1 MAKRTYKL
9 DDSSVVTVP
18 EALKK
23 FFDIWGVPCSD
34 TLIRQRLTYSTDPEY
49 IYSEKGLIVGHKY
62 CKVAKKR
69 KKAPKIKKKKFNDH
83 TRFKTGELK
92 PYYDPLHILAMAGV
106 TKRYLKLT
114 AKT

>member
-9 DDSSVVTVP
+9 ADSSVVTVP

-34 TLIRQRLTYSTDPEY
+34 TLIRQRLNYSTDPEY
-49 IYSEKGLIVGHKY
+49 IYSEKGLLVGHEY

-69 KKAPKIKKKKFNDH
+69 KKKAKVSVKKKIDL
-83 TRFKTGELK
+83 TRYRTGELK
-92 PYYDPLHILAMAGV
+92 QFYDPYFKLA
-106 TKRYLKLT
+106 LT
-114 AKT
+114 GKK

>member
-34 TLIRQRLTYSTDPEY
+34 TLIRQRLNYSTDPEY
-49 IYSEKGLIVGHKY
+49 IYSEKNLLVGHEY

-69 KKAPKIKKKKFNDH
+69 KKNRALKVAEKKISDK
-83 TRFKTGELK
+83 TRYRTGELRQAYCPMFK
-92 PYYDPLHILAMAGV
+92 LATTG
-106 TKRYLKLT
+106 KQ
-114 AKT
+114 

>member
-34 TLIRQRLTYSTDPEY
+34 TLIRQRLNYSTDPEY
-49 IYSEKGLIVGHKY
+49 IYSEKNLLVGHEY

-69 KKAPKIKKKKFNDH
+69 KKKREIKVAVKNSPDY
-83 TRFKTGELK
+83 TRYKTGELRQAYCPMFK
-92 PYYDPLHILAMAGV
+92 LATTG
-106 TKRYLKLT
+106 KQ
-114 AKT
+114 